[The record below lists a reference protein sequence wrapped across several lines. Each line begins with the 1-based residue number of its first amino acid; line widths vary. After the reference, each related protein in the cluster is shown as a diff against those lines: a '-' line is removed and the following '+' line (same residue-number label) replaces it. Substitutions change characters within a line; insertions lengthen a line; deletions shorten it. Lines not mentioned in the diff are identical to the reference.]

1 MVRCGILYTHA
12 YFIGETCDEP
22 FCALN
27 AREVGIK
34 HGASGYMKKVHRESN
49 TQDWMH
55 IGCPGAPDIL
65 QAIYSYGEQRLL
77 YTEAFNDFMF
87 IWDRIITKNTDLQ
100 TRAIAAGIRDV
111 VSRMKQQDKNLPIMD
126 KFLLRDV
133 SAPPESSVIQVN
145 RYFLTQ
151 RKKISTMMQALTQIL
166 EDANKVLEEFWVVKD
181 IYKKDAE
188 VPMIDRWDPP
198 PRTQGDYWNEFCKSM
213 AKLRAG
219 PTAPGKRPRPENGA
233 AGAERTLTA
242 KLAALK
248 ACA

>member
-1 MVRCGILYTHA
+1 MVRYGILYTHA

-27 AREVGIK
+27 GREVGIK
-34 HGASGYMKKVHRESN
+34 HGASGCMKKVHRVSN
-49 TQDWMH
+49 TQDWMR
-55 IGCPGAPDIL
+55 IGEPDAPDIL

-77 YTEAFNDFMF
+77 YTEAFYDFMF

-100 TRAIAAGIRDV
+100 TQAIAAGIRDF
-111 VSRMKQQDKNLPIMD
+111 VSHMKQRDKNLPIMER
-126 KFLLRDV
+126 FLIRDV
-133 SAPPESSVIQVN
+133 LAPPESSVISVN

-151 RKKISTMMQALTQIL
+151 RKTFPAMMQALTESL
-166 EDANKVLEEFWVVKD
+166 ENATKVLQEFWIAKD
-181 IYKKDAE
+181 IYKKDVL
-188 VPMIDRWDPP
+188 VPKIDRRDSP
-198 PRTQGDYWNEFCKSM
+198 PRTQGDYWNDFCQSM
-213 AKLRAG
+213 ANLRAG